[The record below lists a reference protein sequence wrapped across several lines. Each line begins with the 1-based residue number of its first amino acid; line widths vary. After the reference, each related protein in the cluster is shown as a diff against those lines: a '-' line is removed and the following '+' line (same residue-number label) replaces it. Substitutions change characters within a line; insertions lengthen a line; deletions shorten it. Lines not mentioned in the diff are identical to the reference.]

1 MLKQGDGVAPY
12 AQHGAFKTVGVALR
26 RMRILA
32 AALIV
37 MQLLAQRADSPPRV
51 SLAVA
56 ILGTIAAAAVVNL
69 VSLAATRARNPR
81 TAALLGALELIADS
95 ALVVALVVGG
105 DGGNRDVTWAVMVVP
120 VLEGAMRYRLRG
132 AVLTWAGVG
141 VGYFCLQLYMLGGP
155 SSPLLETQLLPQ
167 MQTIIHRLG
176 VVLMVAIPAGYLSEQ
191 LIRDIHAQRQANRQA
206 SLRGELLETVANAS
220 HQVTRLDVQVLEA
233 LTACATDL
241 GFDSA
246 DVCEHED
253 GRWRIVAS
261 HGSQPLPPPTSA
273 AGAAVVAMRE
283 HATVLV
289 DHREADPD
297 ERAGLVSAGMSGV
310 AATFMNNGESAVLR
324 AAVRVGGE
332 LSPPQIECLELLAS
346 QGAVALR
353 NGRLVG
359 ELRQMQAKLEFQ
371 AFHDALTG
379 LPNRARFS
387 HRVQRALAEGRNP
400 MAILFLDLD
409 RFKNVNDS
417 LGHDVGDELLVA
429 VSARLRGCVRDG
441 DLVARLGG
449 DEFTVLMEDVADE
462 DEATRIAQRICEA
475 LSAPFALAGHE
486 VRVSTSVGIAMV
498 EDGLTDPAELVRQ
511 ADVAMYHAKDLGRAR
526 WQRYAPDLDEEW
538 LQRLRLE
545 GELRRALEQE
555 ELYLDY
561 QPIVAVADG
570 RVIGV
575 EALVRWDHAE
585 LGLIPPDVFV
595 PIAEDFGFAEALG
608 RYVLRRAL
616 RQTRNWQLAGT
627 GVPPAVAVNISPQQL
642 LHPAFFEY
650 LDALVVET
658 QIDPAGV
665 LLEITE
671 RIVSVGDS
679 CETLLTRLRDRGFR
693 LALDDFGQGQ
703 TALRYLRRFELD
715 VLKIDKTFVHGGVAD
730 TADRAILRSIISLA
744 HDLGLSVIAE
754 GVETEEQYFMLHDL
768 GCELVQG
775 FGLHPPLRS
784 SVVTSV
790 LGTTIGP
797 FGTGVSTAAV
807 PRPNA
812 RS

>member
-1 MLKQGDGVAPY
+1 MLTQRDGAASN

-32 AALIV
+32 AALII
-37 MQLLAQRADSPPRV
+37 MQLLAQRADSPPPV
-51 SLAVA
+51 SLPVA
-56 ILGTIAAAAVVNL
+56 ILGTIAAAALVNL
-69 VSLAATRARNPR
+69 VSLAATRARHPR

-95 ALVVALVVGG
+95 ALVVGLVVGG

-141 VGYFCLQLYMLGGP
+141 LGYFCLQLYMLGGP

-206 SLRGELLETVANAS
+206 SLRGELLETVAHAS

-253 GRWRIVAS
+253 GRWKIVAS
-261 HGSQPLPPPTSA
+261 SGSQPLPPPTSA

-297 ERAGLVSAGMSGV
+297 ERAGLSAAGMSGV

-324 AAVRVGGE
+324 ASVRAGGE
-332 LSPPQIECLELLAS
+332 MSPPQIECLELLAS

-359 ELRQMQAKLEFQ
+359 ALRQMQAKLEFQ

-387 HRVQRALAEGRNP
+387 HRVQQALAESRNP

-449 DEFTVLMEDVADE
+449 DEFTVLMEDVTDE

-538 LQRLRLE
+538 LQR
-545 GELRRALEQE
+545 RALGQD

-575 EALVRWDHAE
+575 EALVRWDHVE
-585 LGLIPPDVFV
+585 LGMIPPDVFV
-595 PIAEDFGFAEALG
+595 PIAEDFGFADALG

-616 RQTRNWQLAGT
+616 RQTRTWQLAGA

-642 LHPAFFEY
+642 LHPAFFDY
-650 LDALVVET
+650 LDALIAET

-679 CETLLTRLRDRGFR
+679 CEALLMRLRDRGFR

-703 TALRYLRRFELD
+703 TALRYLRRFDLD
-715 VLKIDKTFVHGGVAD
+715 VLKIDKSFVHGGVAD
-730 TADRAILRSIISLA
+730 TADRAILRSIIALA

-754 GVETEEQYFMLHDL
+754 GVETEEQYLMLHEL

-784 SVVTSV
+784 GVVTSV

-797 FGTGVSTAAV
+797 FARGVPTAAAA
-807 PRPNA
+807 RPTA